1 MSYIE
6 NIESS
11 ELSMFFDIVRNSN
24 ASLAKLVDASD
35 LKSDI
40 LMVCRFESGYSH
52 HSFEVLPERAESAY
66 LLHYIKVPPDCYLPE
81 IQELID

>member
-11 ELSMFFDIVRNSN
+11 ELSTFFDIVRNSN
-24 ASLAKLVDASD
+24 ASMAKLVDASD

-52 HSFEVLPERAESAY
+52 QTLDLLRYHCDLRFETMTVD
-66 LLHYIKVPPDCYLPE
+66 VV
-81 IQELID
+81 